1 MKEAL
6 AQAVQTLMDPSPT
19 ALDASGFRREKV
31 VHSDAAQLAGIGL
44 VAAVLKAEG
53 VHLLKVGADAFVYV
67 DGQGKNEVAHVVSER
82 PSAVRTFDARSVIEE
97 LGQEIAEEHNA
108 DLAQVNGG
116 VECRFL
122 EVSAV
127 GATPG
132 EAAMRAWLLHL
143 QSQKD

>member
-6 AQAVQTLMDPSPT
+6 AQAVRTLMDPSPT
-19 ALDASGFRREKV
+19 ALGALGFRREKIA
-31 VHSDAAQLAGIGL
+31 HSDAAQLAGIGL
-44 VAAVLKAEG
+44 VAAVFKAEG
-53 VHLLKVGADAFVYV
+53 AHLLKVGSDAFVYV
-67 DGQGKNEVAHVVSER
+67 DAEGEDEVAHVVSAR
-82 PSAVRTFDARSVIEE
+82 PGAVRTFDARSVIEE
-97 LGQEIAEEHNA
+97 LGQEIAEEFGA
-108 DLAQVNGG
+108 DLVQVNGG